1 MAGDRT
7 LKLSILA
14 DTKNLVDGLKKGEQ
28 STATFGEKIAAAG
41 KKAALALAAAGAA
54 AVAFAAKA
62 VLVGEQA
69 DTANKRIEQIN
80 KSMGLFGD
88 STSQVTGRLIEYA
101 EATARATG
109 VDTNAIKAT
118 QAKLLTFKELAATA
132 NQVGG
137 EFDRATKAAIDLAAA
152 GFGSAEQNAVQ
163 LGKALNDPI
172 KGLTSLS
179 RSGVTFTETEKERI
193 KTLVESNK
201 VGEAQKLILEAIET
215 QVGGTAEAT
224 ANASDKIRVGFT
236 QVQEKIGIALLPA
249 FEKLTNFIL
258 QKLFP
263 AFEQKVLPVFQ
274 RINDFLQNKLVP
286 LFERY
291 VVPVI
296 GAVKDAFD
304 RVGQAIENN
313 RGNFESVVTLFKTIV
328 DFAQKYLIPILKT
341 QLKAAIEG
349 IGLAFKVILN
359 IAGPVIGAVSN
370 LITGIINLI
379 DKAIKRIN
387 DLIAAYNRISFLPDI
402 PLIGGGGDGGGG
414 GGGKST
420 TRTITKSVSKTT
432 CPSGKAN
439 YQQTVLNGRVI
450 NEIFVGCVI
459 GSGTTTTTDEITG
472 TTITTTDTT
481 TTKTTVP
488 KIATTPKIVTPSG
501 NAIPANF
508 DVAAVRRGEMEQ
520 PPIVINVNAPSAIDE
535 TGFTRAV
542 QLAIQ
547 NTQQRGTGGGGFAQI
562 L

>member
-28 STATFGEKIAAAG
+28 SSDSFGAKIADIS

-62 VLVGEQA
+62 VLIGEQA
-69 DTANKRIEQIN
+69 DTANRRIGQIN
-80 KSMGLFGD
+80 ESMGLFGE
-88 STSQVTGRLIEYA
+88 STAQVTGRLIEYA

-109 VDTNAIKAT
+109 VDTNSIKAT

-132 NQVGG
+132 NQLGG

-193 KTLVESNK
+193 KVLVESNK

-349 IGLAFKVILN
+349 IGLAFQVILN

-414 GGGKST
+414 GGKST

-439 YQQTVLNGRVI
+439 YQQTVLDGRVI

-472 TTITTTDTT
+472 TTITTTDGT

-501 NAIPANF
+501 NAIPSNF
-508 DVAAVRRGEMEQ
+508 DVAAARRGEMEQ
-520 PPIVINVNAPSAIDE
+520 PPIVINVNAPSVIDE

-547 NTQQRGTGGGGFAQI
+547 NTQQRGTGGGGFALIQ
-562 L
+562 